1 MDSLIP
7 SIVID
12 HPNGS
17 AMDACFT
24 AFDKDGDGRLNLA
37 EFTLIC
43 RALFR
48 NDRGHIYDVP
58 AERLEQIFSVF
69 DTNDDGYIDRDEF
82 KFCWNQWIKTTHAR
96 QQCDE
101 QNHGNQFLNW
111 KRTEDTYLKE
121 NAGWA
126 DHFSDENLKKVFST
140 VAKSF
145 QDAGAK
151 MMFGVV
157 IYPTTRLR
165 LRTTHKCLED

>member
-1 MDSLIP
+1 MTVAVNRDDIETSKRTQTLPAVADVTQMKNWCIKTKPIISWEDGKLKIKVEIYEISLRNVFKNGMDSLIP

-24 AFDKDGDGRLNLA
+24 AFDKDGDGRLDLA

-69 DTNDDGYIDRDEF
+69 DTNGDGYIDRDEF
-82 KFCWNQWIKTTHAR
+82 KFCWNQWIKTIR
-96 QQCDE
+96 
-101 QNHGNQFLNW
+101 
-111 KRTEDTYLKE
+111 
-121 NAGWA
+121 
-126 DHFSDENLKKVFST
+126 
-140 VAKSF
+140 SF
-145 QDAGAK
+145 PDSP
-151 MMFGVV
+151 GV
-157 IYPTTRLR
+157 L
-165 LRTTHKCLED
+165 

>member
-1 MDSLIP
+1 SRKVFLPQSGSFPFEFIALEVKLSSFLILVEIYEISLRNVFKNGMDSLIP

-24 AFDKDGDGRLNLA
+24 AFDKDGDGRLDLA

-69 DTNDDGYIDRDEF
+69 DTNGDGYIDRDEF
-82 KFCWNQWIKTTHAR
+82 KFCWNQWIKTVR
-96 QQCDE
+96 
-101 QNHGNQFLNW
+101 
-111 KRTEDTYLKE
+111 
-121 NAGWA
+121 
-126 DHFSDENLKKVFST
+126 V
-140 VAKSF
+140 
-145 QDAGAK
+145 
-151 MMFGVV
+151 
-157 IYPTTRLR
+157 
-165 LRTTHKCLED
+165 